1 MGKPHLVPTGGVMT
15 VQAQAWI
22 VIGRH
27 RVAVQ
32 AFGVAGVIKGDRL
45 PGERVMAGR
54 ASHREMLIWRRVA
67 GCTVSQADMAED
79 RLLPAGCVVAVG
91 TGAGVMRAW
100 RGSIMAGLAVGK
112 SRMGKAGAVP
122 TAIIMAQRTLA
133 WIVIARG
140 IVTFSAVGKLVVI
153 EERLE
158 PVIEVVAAGALP
170 AEMVAVLVAGFA
182 VSVAGVVKEGRFP
195 GADQVAG

>member
-1 MGKPHLVPTGGVMT
+1 MT

-67 GCTVSQADMAED
+67 GCTVCQSDMAED

-91 TGAGVMRAW
+91 TGAGVM
-100 RGSIMAGLAVGK
+100 
-112 SRMGKAGAVP
+112 
-122 TAIIMAQRTLA
+122 
-133 WIVIARG
+133 
-140 IVTFSAVGKLVVI
+140 
-153 EERLE
+153 
-158 PVIEVVAAGALP
+158 
-170 AEMVAVLVAGFA
+170 
-182 VSVAGVVKEGRFP
+182 
-195 GADQVAG
+195 